1 MRAITV
7 WTTNARRYIPSI
19 LNSTNN
25 DGRRHFLENPTTVF
39 SDQMF
44 MVPFLLC
51 LSSYLTYLTQIAAYI
66 TMLGWIFTIL
76 GCNRLNTMCNRGTCK
91 EVQHLRPCNTP
102 PFEFCLKRFKARINL
117 ALMLDLTWVCR
128 QICRT
133 TTCNNIKNIILLQ
146 AISVNDRHYLSVK
159 QVNISSC
166 KFLSNNKPTTIQY
179 VSIHSQFLLI
189 W

>member
-1 MRAITV
+1 
-7 WTTNARRYIPSI
+7 
-19 LNSTNN
+19 
-25 DGRRHFLENPTTVF
+25 
-39 SDQMF
+39 

-117 ALMLDLTWVCR
+117 ALMLVMRPHLSLQTNMS
-128 QICRT
+128 RT

-166 KFLSNNKPTTIQY
+166 KFLSNNKPTIQY